1 MENDKLQ
8 RFNSE
13 MERIKRDID
22 SRRTECKE
30 LRKRIEHLENTFNT
44 IAARQEI
51 KLENYMPKWIAKD
64 IPENMKIKELK
75 YWCF

>member
-1 MENDKLQ
+1 MKNDKLQ

-13 MERIKRDID
+13 MERLKRDIEA
-22 SRRTECKE
+22 RRTECKE
-30 LRKRIEHLENTFNT
+30 LEKGIEHLENTFNT
-44 IAARQEI
+44 IAAGPEI

-64 IPENMKIKELK
+64 IPEKMKVKELK